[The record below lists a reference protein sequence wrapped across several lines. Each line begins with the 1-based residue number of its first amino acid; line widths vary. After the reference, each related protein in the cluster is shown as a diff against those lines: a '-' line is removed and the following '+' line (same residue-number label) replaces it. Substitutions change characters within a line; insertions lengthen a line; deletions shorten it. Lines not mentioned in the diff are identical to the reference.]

1 MQMFLSNMAVAAEQV
16 AILYLIVAVGF
27 IADKFGVFNEKT
39 AKLCTGLLLNI
50 VTPFKII
57 ESFFTLEY
65 SAENTKNLFAALGCG
80 FLLHAISAVISTF
93 VFNRAPKDKACL
105 FKYASAYGNCGYMGL
120 PLANAVFGS
129 EGVFFCSAVIVS
141 FQMFCFTHGVYLMTK
156 DKAEGKE
163 KINLKK
169 LFLNPGVLSVAV
181 GLPIYLLGIELP
193 EFIVSPVAQIGSLN
207 TPFAMLIFGTYIANT
222 NFRTIFKEWRTL
234 GVAGI
239 KLILLPLLMLG
250 LLRLLGVSGALL
262 GSVLIPASA
271 PPATNTAIFAAK
283 YERNTGLASQ
293 IVSVVSIM
301 SIVTMPVMIALSQ
314 TSW

>member
-1 MQMFLSNMAVAAEQV
+1 MQMFLNNMMVAAEQV
-16 AILYLIVAVGF
+16 AILYIIVIVGF
-27 IADKFGVFNEKT
+27 VADKFGLFTEKT

-65 SAENTKNLFAALGCG
+65 SAENTKNLFVALGCG
-80 FLLHAISAVISTF
+80 FLLHAVSALISTF
-93 VFNRAPKDKACL
+93 VFNKTDKDKACL
-105 FKYASAYGNCGYMGL
+105 FKYACAYGNCGYMGL

-156 DKAEGKE
+156 DKEDGKE
-163 KINLKK
+163 KINIKK
-169 LFLNPGVLSVAV
+169 LLFNPGVLSVAI
-181 GLPIYLLGIELP
+181 GLPIYLMGVQLP

-222 NFRTIFKEWRTL
+222 NFRTIFKEWRIL
-234 GVAGI
+234 AVAGV
-239 KLILLPLLMLG
+239 KLIFLPLVML
-250 LLRLLGVSGALL
+250 LLFRLLGITGALL

-283 YERNTGLASQ
+283 YERDTGLASQ
-293 IVSVVSIM
+293 IVSVVSII
-301 SIVTMPVMIALSQ
+301 SIITMPVMIALSQ
-314 TSW
+314 TAW